1 MAMSLPTSSASDLP
15 LQPDALRI
23 RLGIHVVYAAFG
35 LIGITTVA
43 CFAFWA
49 WHGAGVQIQAS
60 DIVAVLGTVTGIVGT
75 VVGAF
80 FGISIA
86 GSAKDQA
93 NAARTQAQH
102 ITESLLAQAQ
112 PADASSALE
121 AAQNGGLATP

>member
-1 MAMSLPTSSASDLP
+1 MAVNSPASDFS

-35 LIGITTVA
+35 LIGVTTIA

-49 WHGAGVQIQAS
+49 WHREGVTIQAS
-60 DIVAVLGTVTGIVGT
+60 DIVAILGTVTGIVGT

-93 NAARTQAQH
+93 NAARSQAQQ
-102 ITESLLAQAQ
+102 ITETLLAKAE
-112 PADASSALE
+112 PADANAALE
-121 AAQNGGLATP
+121 ATGKNTAP